1 MALDFPNSPSLGG
14 SYTSGG
20 QTWTWDGTVWNLA
33 TTSISNVA
41 GGLAG
46 QVPYQTGSS
55 STSFV
60 PTGPTGSVF
69 YANGTGSPAWTTTGP
84 TGNVLV
90 ANGSAAPTWSATPL
104 PVYTYATPSA
114 TRPASGTA
122 GQVIYLSDTDEHQ
135 KYISYGGSS
144 RWMQAMPKPNRNIVI
159 NGDFSVAQ
167 RSTGSV
173 ALTTGSAYGSADRW
187 LASQATSA
195 SGSVQ
200 QITTSLPTQA
210 TNGVTFRTGL
220 RFGRTA
226 SATTTGII
234 QLSTAFETVNSIKL
248 QSKPVTLSFWAKA
261 GANYSSASSALTA
274 QVWTGT
280 GTDQAANNF
289 GAWTSGAQPINS
301 TATLTTSWAF
311 YSYTGTLSA
320 TTTQVGIN
328 LAYTPVG
335 TAGADDNVYITG
347 VQLEVG
353 TAPSEFEFRE
363 FGDELRRCQRYYVMI
378 ANANTLP
385 ICIASAYST
394 SAVYG
399 VFTLPVSMRAA
410 PTKDFTIGSNYFAF
424 YTNPSTPVGI
434 SNIDI
439 SVTTTLLAEIVGN
452 GTFTGGSSGW
462 MRTNSAS
469 AKVALTAEI

>member
-1 MALDFPNSPSLGG
+1 MSIFGAGHEVVTSSTKPASPSV
-14 SYTSGG
+14 G
-20 QTWTWDGTVWNLA
+20 QM
-33 TTSISNVA
+33 
-41 GGLAG
+41 
-46 QVPYQTGSS
+46 
-55 STSFV
+55 
-60 PTGPTGSVF
+60 
-69 YANGTGSPAWTTTGP
+69 
-84 TGNVLV
+84 
-90 ANGSAAPTWSATPL
+90 
-104 PVYTYATPSA
+104 
-114 TRPASGTA
+114 
-122 GQVIYLSDTDEHQ
+122 IYCTDTDEYL
-135 KYISYGGSS
+135 KYLSYGGSN
-144 RWMQAMPKPNRNIVI
+144 RWMQAMPKPNRNIAI

-226 SATTTGII
+226 SATTTGSI

-248 QSKPVTLSFWAKA
+248 QSKPVTLSFWGKA

-328 LAYTPVG
+328 FAYTPVG

-347 VQLEVG
+347 VQLEIG
-353 TAPSEFEFRE
+353 SAPSEFEFRE
-363 FGDELRRCQRYYVMI
+363 YSDELRRCQRYYYRIQATTVGQTGIFGVGGAPTTTTANICTSFPTVMRSAPTALEQSGTAADYAVFYFSI
-378 ANANTLP
+378 GGPANCTVVPTFVKANQYSAVTSFTTASTTTAGYAMMSGTGTVSGANAYLGW
-385 ICIASAYST
+385 SAE
-394 SAVYG
+394 
-399 VFTLPVSMRAA
+399 L
-410 PTKDFTIGSNYFAF
+410 
-424 YTNPSTPVGI
+424 
-434 SNIDI
+434 
-439 SVTTTLLAEIVGN
+439 
-452 GTFTGGSSGW
+452 
-462 MRTNSAS
+462 
-469 AKVALTAEI
+469 